1 MPRTATEI
9 LSQEFLLTRAKI
21 LEVAAFYDR
30 LGQFP
35 DGAPSPQQL
44 ELLSAACRILTD
56 DQSDKAARVQ
66 LLFSREFNPQW
77 RDEFGI

>member
-1 MPRTATEI
+1 MPRSPAEI

-30 LGQFP
+30 LGQVP
-35 DGAPSPQQL
+35 DSAGEQRQL
-44 ELLSAACRILTD
+44 KLLKSACAILDD
-56 DQSDKAARVQ
+56 DQPDKAARVQ
-66 LLFSREFNPQW
+66 MLFSRDFKPGW

>member
-1 MPRTATEI
+1 MSRSSTEI

-30 LGQFP
+30 LGQLP
-35 DGAPSPQQL
+35 DNAAEQRQL
-44 ELLSAACRILTD
+44 DLLNSACAILND
-56 DQSDKAARVQ
+56 
-66 LLFSREFNPQW
+66 NPGW

>member
-1 MPRTATEI
+1 MPRSPTEI

-30 LGQFP
+30 LGQVP
-35 DGAPSPQQL
+35 DNAAEQRQL
-44 ELLSAACRILTD
+44 ELLNKACAILND
-56 DQSDKAARVQ
+56 DQPDKTARVQ
-66 LLFSREFNPQW
+66 LLFSRDFNPGW

>member
-1 MPRTATEI
+1 MPRSPTEI

-30 LGQFP
+30 LGQVP
-35 DGAPSPQQL
+35 DSPAEQRQLKLLNGAC
-44 ELLSAACRILTD
+44 AILND
-56 DQSDKAARVQ
+56 DQPNKGARVQ
-66 LLFSREFNPQW
+66 LLFSREFNPGW

>member
-1 MPRTATEI
+1 MPRSPTEI

-30 LGQFP
+30 LGQLP
-35 DGAPSPQQL
+35 
-44 ELLSAACRILTD
+44 ESAAEQRQLKLLNDACAILND
-56 DQSDKAARVQ
+56 DQPDKAARVQ
-66 LLFSREFNPQW
+66 LLFSHRFNPGW

>member
-1 MPRTATEI
+1 MPRTAIDI

-30 LGQFP
+30 LGQLP
-35 DGAPSPQQL
+35 ENAPNRQQL
-44 ELLSAACRILTD
+44 ELLDGACRLLTD
-56 DQSDKAARVQ
+56 DQPDKAARLQ
-66 LLFSREFNPQW
+66 LLFSRQFNPQW